1 MVGITNLNNQIRLEK
16 LPHVN
21 LKFCDPNDKQLF
33 IVYGYQEYLQLRVKV
48 KELKLEGYYFLL
60 NNEVKYK
67 LDSDGRICN
76 REDDLYS
83 HIDDLL
89 DQLID

>member
-1 MVGITNLNNQIRLEK
+1 MAKIINLNNQITLEM

-21 LKFCDPNDKQLF
+21 LKFCDPNGKQLF

-48 KELKLEGYYFLL
+48 KELKLEGYYFLRDDKEEYEL
-60 NNEVKYK
+60 N
-67 LDSDGRICN
+67 SDGRVCN
-76 REDDLYS
+76 RDDDLYS

-89 DQLID
+89 IKLL